1 MSATGSAPANEEP
14 TPRPEANAEPEPN
27 KAVIPPSSTLS
38 SLSELES
45 PFTPARL
52 RRRVTPTQTAESPVK
67 DESRSIPRRPK
78 RRTPAKKK
86 APKKPKWDAESIIKD
101 PKSPLATANLRSILC
116 NPMAWTSLD
125 QADKAEILALFPDRD
140 HILDAGTED
149 ARPDLASLM
158 NDDSFRYDCAAYTE
172 NIAQGRHDPEWLAS
186 AWSAHERR
194 KAGDFDEFLV
204 EKLEED
210 WGVEIP
216 AEMRTVR
223 RVNGAEEKEGIEDE
237 DEGAEAEAVEVA
249 TADAAGGA
257 KVDASGSSGPVVR
270 QKVMPRRL
278 DDQMEI
284 DELAA

>member
-1 MSATGSAPANEEP
+1 MSATSPAPADEEP
-14 TPRPEANAEPEPN
+14 TPRPEANAELEPA
-27 KAVIPPSSTLS
+27 KAEIPPSSTLS

-52 RRRVTPTQTAESPVK
+52 RRKVTSTQPVIESPSK
-67 DESRSIPRRPK
+67 SEAKSIPRRPK
-78 RRTPAKKK
+78 RKTPAKKK
-86 APKKPKWDAESIIKD
+86 APKKLKWDAESIIKD

-116 NPMAWTSLD
+116 NPMAWTCLD
-125 QADKAEILALFPDRD
+125 QADRAEILALFPDRD
-140 HILDAGTED
+140 HILDADTQD
-149 ARPDLASLM
+149 ARPNLASLM

-216 AEMRTVR
+216 AAMRTVR
-223 RVNGAEEKEGIEDE
+223 GVNGAEETEGNGDE
-237 DEGAEAEAVEVA
+237 EGDVEAVGDEAKV
-249 TADAAGGA
+249 DAAGGA
-257 KVDASGSSGPVVR
+257 KADASGAVVR